1 MAARRGRR
9 RATAEG
15 EAGAAA
21 DASSSSSAAAP
32 EPATTTFAS
41 GGLQPVVAVDKL
53 ADFIEETHARDSS
66 IAWEKSVH
74 QLQIAGV
81 TVTVTGSLYA
91 ILSYVNTYITTANI
105 TALVS
110 ALASAFGTYA
120 SVISAWLTANPHVI
134 ILLLL
139 ASVLGATIEPITVAI
154 AMGSTRDP
162 AIRASRVEAVK
173 AATELMRKPG
183 TAAYAAVGTLLTNV
197 GANAAASAAR
207 SAAGSAANAIAN
219 HVRTATESAVTAM
232 ASMVDA
238 GVAAGA
244 DAARD
249 AAKRAKEFIVG
260 TPDLVKRRGDI
271 LRLRRA
277 IYIYTEAMKAMNV
290 ADEFTEDVLKLREN
304 AHYLLG
310 QIVTY
315 LGKLNADGITDE
327 KIESYV
333 GKGLPGLTGMAVEI
347 GLFADAVRKGFKPV
361 GSSVIDTVRE
371 NFKGVMRRVFHG
383 DIAGKLAT
391 EPENPLTE
399 PALEVDSMIQTFKGL
414 GVEPPPPQPKFSPEK
429 GYMVTHKRYTIN
441 LKRIAT
447 ETGIPYPTPKKPKH
461 IRGKSQKLSDVEI
474 AERLKSQIESI
485 IRKKPRAMAESSTE
499 LEEIQTLERNLQKL
513 NTFIN
518 ISKEGSSAPGSVGR
532 HTVRKHKKR
541 HSKKSV
547 RRHRRK
553 KTVSHRRG
561 KRAHNRRRT
570 NRRTTK
576 RSKK

>member
-1 MAARRGRR
+1 MAA
-9 RATAEG
+9 
-15 EAGAAA
+15 AAS
-21 DASSSSSAAAP
+21 ASSSGAAP
-32 EPATTTFAS
+32 EPLVGIPELMEKAKTYATGT
-41 GGLQPVVAVDKL
+41 
-53 ADFIEETHARDSS
+53 
-66 IAWEKSVH
+66 WESSVH
-74 QLQIAGV
+74 HITVGGV
-81 TVTVTGSLYA
+81 TVTVTGALYA
-91 ILSYVNTYITTANI
+91 IISHLYSYLTTANI
-105 TALVS
+105 TFILDVLATAL
-110 ALASAFGTYA
+110 GTT
-120 SVISAWLTANPHVI
+120 VDLLLPWMTPEVI

-139 ASVLGATIEPITVAI
+139 ASTLGATIEPITVAI
-154 AMGSTRDP
+154 AVSSTTDESV
-162 AIRASRVEAVK
+162 RAVRVEQVRQAVAYMK
-173 AATELMRKPG
+173 MPG
-183 TAAYAAVGTLLTNV
+183 HDVYKVAGTLFGKVSAAAV
-197 GANAAASAAR
+197 AAGLKDKAIDAMAS
-207 SAAGSAANAIAN
+207 AGSA
-219 HVRTATESAVTAM
+219 M
-232 ASMVDA
+232 AS
-238 GVAAGA
+238 GAAATGA
-244 DAARD
+244 YVR
-249 AAKRAKEFIVG
+249 EFIVG
-260 TPDLVKRRGDI
+260 PPDLVKLRGDI

-310 QIVTY
+310 QIVTE

-333 GKGLPGLTGMAVEI
+333 GKGLPGLTGLGVEV
-347 GLFADAVRKGFKPV
+347 GTFADAAGKSLKSV
-361 GSSVIDTVRE
+361 GTSVIHTVRE

-429 GYMVTHKRYTIN
+429 GYMVHKRYTIN

-447 ETGIPYPTPKKPKH
+447 ETGIPYPTHKK

-485 IRKKPRAMAESSTE
+485 IRIKPRAMDASSTE

-518 ISKEGSSAPGSVGR
+518 ISKEGSSASGSAGR
-532 HTVRKHKKR
+532 HTKRKHKKR

-553 KTVSHRRG
+553 KTVSHRRS
-561 KRAHNRRRT
+561 KRTHNRRRT